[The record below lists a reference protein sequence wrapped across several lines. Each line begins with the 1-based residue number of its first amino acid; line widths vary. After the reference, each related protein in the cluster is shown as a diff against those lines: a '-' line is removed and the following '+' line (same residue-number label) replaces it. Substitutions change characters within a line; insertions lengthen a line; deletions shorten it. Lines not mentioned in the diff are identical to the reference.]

1 MLMVMMILHDPDKLQ
16 DLLDA
21 WEAIGVPGATIL
33 HSTGLG
39 RTRTNPGM
47 WDDLPL
53 IPNLRD
59 FYEHDEYF
67 GRTVFTVVPD
77 EAMADKVVEATN
89 QVTGDLDQPD
99 TGMLVV
105 LPLLKV
111 FGLVKREYK

>member
-21 WEAIGVPGATIL
+21 WEGIGVPGATIL
-33 HSTGLG
+33 HSIGLG

-99 TGMLVV
+99 TGLLVV

-111 FGLVKREYK
+111 FGLVKREY